1 MSEELDQNT
10 ESTPEPVNVPGR
22 NEMPVEN
29 RPGADTATGS
39 SKYLSWGA
47 RSDVGLVREH
57 NEDSFLVRAPL
68 FCVCDGMGGH
78 AAGEV
83 ASKIAVDTIGAQA
96 PETADDVALGAAVE
110 AANAAVLE
118 GAKQG
123 QGKPGMGCTA
133 TCVLIDKNR
142 MAVAHVGDSRV
153 YLLHAGSLVRITH
166 DHSYVE
172 ELVDAGEITADE
184 ARLHPSR
191 SIITRA
197 LGSDPDMYADHFTLG
212 VQAGDRVIVCS
223 DGLSSMVP
231 DKDIEAL
238 AVSSATPQA
247 AANNLTSAAL
257 TAGGHDNVTVV
268 VIDVVEDGLAEVHR
282 ERRRKAVMVWLIVA
296 LAALAVVGVATFGL
310 VRNNWYVGN
319 NDGSVGVYRGLNG
332 DFLGLPLYELVDTS
346 SVQVSD
352 LPEATQHQ
360 LDSGIHVESESAGRA
375 TIEQY
380 RNQIDTDKTKAA
392 EAAAEARGEQSS
404 SDAAATTDQSSSGT
418 PAETGESAPSEAAA
432 TGEAA
437 AQAAQ
442 QNVEATAQSAQQ
454 DSTSQSTQGSGE

>member
-1 MSEELDQNT
+1 MSEELDQQPQQT
-10 ESTPEPVNVPGR
+10 QASSEPVNVPGR

-29 RPGADTATGS
+29 RPGADTSTGS

-57 NEDSFLVRAPL
+57 NEDAFLVRAPL

-83 ASKIAVDTIGAQA
+83 ASKIAVDTIGAKA

-118 GAKQG
+118 GARSG

-212 VQAGDRVIVCS
+212 VSAGDRVIVCS
-223 DGLSSMVP
+223 DGLSSMVA

-282 ERRRKAVMVWLIVA
+282 ERRRRAILVWIAVA
-296 LAALAVVGVATFGL
+296 LGALLAVGIASATL
-310 VRNNWYVGN
+310 ALNNWYVGN
-319 NDGSVGVYRGLNG
+319 NDGTVGVYRGING

-346 SVQVSD
+346 SVEVHD

-360 LDSGIHVESESAGRA
+360 LDTGIHVDSESAGKA

-380 RNQIDTDKTKAA
+380 RDQIDADKTKAA
-392 EAAAEARGEQSS
+392 QAAEEARG
-404 SDAAATTDQSSSGT
+404 DQSTASATSEGT
-418 PAETGESAPSEAAA
+418 SQDAPTETGTSAPE
-432 TGEAA
+432 
-437 AQAAQ
+437 QAAQ
-442 QNVEATAQSAQQ
+442 NGAQQEQSAQAQ
-454 DSTSQSTQGSGE
+454 AEQQQNQGSGE